1 MHYVTHNNK
10 PRQERPN
17 VPAPETRL
25 SYLLIGLIP
34 VLAMAV
40 SVYLK
45 AGSAL
50 REQSLDALEAVATI
64 KQRQLLADL
73 KQRQQQVESLASSLA
88 TNYEGLDVVALTS
101 AANYDRPI
109 YQHFVDSFGY
119 HDLQLL
125 LPDGKPLFRQ
135 SKDSAPLDVAT
146 QQLFRSALDKNE
158 VLISDLRPAG
168 GKNQPAS
175 LLLAR
180 AIREEDG
187 APAQSVL
194 LVELPLAGLNT
205 LMQSRQ
211 GLGEAGETYLVGA
224 DGRLRSDS
232 ARFTELT
239 ALGHSIDSSDALR
252 QALSGSA
259 GRLEEPGLKGE
270 PALKAF
276 LPVQFGPLNWAL
288 IAEMDEAQAF
298 APVRELMVQMLLLGV
313 LTVLGVVAVT
323 AWVSRSLMRLLGGEP
338 QQMVELA
345 RRLAAGELTI
355 SARQQGERVGLMRAL
370 SEMATAWRQIVEHL
384 SESNRAINHTGGA
397 ILDATGTTRDNLDR
411 QQQSIEQV
419 VAAIEQM
426 VSTVR
431 AIADSAASSAEG
443 SEQARARFAAMQR
456 SLQQMIDQQARLLG
470 GLQQADTVVDTLASD
485 ARQIGSVLG
494 VIQGIAEQTN
504 LLALNAA
511 IEAAR
516 AGEQGRSFAVVAD
529 EVRQLAQRTSRA
541 TEEVVEIIDAL
552 QRSSSQA
559 QQTMN
564 TAAQQAR
571 GLEQE
576 TQGVRDSLDEV
587 DQSLQQMHSQAR
599 DIALAAQQQAEGAQA
614 VDLHIHQLHDMTC
627 DNRQTAEQTRQSG
640 EHLQQLAGEQQEL
653 VSRFVL

>member
-119 HDLQLL
+119 NDLQLL
-125 LPDGKPLFRQ
+125 LPDGKPLFRL
-135 SKDSAPLDVAT
+135 SKDSAPLDAAA

-158 VLISDLRPAG
+158 ALISDLRPAG

-187 APAQSVL
+187 APAQSAL

-298 APVRELMVQMLLLGV
+298 APVRELMVQMLLGV
-313 LTVLGVVAVT
+313 LTVLVVVAVT

-355 SARQQGERVGLMRAL
+355 SAGQQGERVGLMRAL

-384 SESNRAINHTGGA
+384 SESNRAINHAGGA

-470 GLQQADTVVDTLASD
+470 GLQQADTVVYTLASD

-511 IEAAR
+511 IVAAR
-516 AGEQGRSFAVVAD
+516 AGEQGRGFAVVAD

-587 DQSLQQMHSQAR
+587 DESLQQMHSQAR

-640 EHLQQLAGEQQEL
+640 EHLQQLAGEQQAL